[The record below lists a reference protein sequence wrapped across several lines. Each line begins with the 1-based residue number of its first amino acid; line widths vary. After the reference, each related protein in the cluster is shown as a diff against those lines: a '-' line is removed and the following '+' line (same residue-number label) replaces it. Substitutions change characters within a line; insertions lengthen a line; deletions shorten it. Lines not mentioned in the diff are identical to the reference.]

1 MQLFYASEIY
11 DTYVVLSED
20 ESRHCIKVLRK
31 STGDRVE
38 VIDGKGHLFEG
49 VLEIENK
56 NKPAKVYIQSKKYH
70 EPEVFKSGF
79 HLAIA
84 PTKNADRME
93 WLLEKAIEMGI
104 GSITFIQC
112 EHNERSNLR
121 KDRLEKIA
129 ISALKQSLQ
138 YWLPSISMGISFK
151 DYLDQIPT
159 NTNAYIAHCQ
169 EGTKL
174 EFGSEPINNPCYML
188 IGPEG
193 DFSTAE
199 ITLALDRDLK
209 PVSLGKSRLRTE
221 TAGLY
226 ACGVYRQFMAL
237 RK

>member
-70 EPEVFKSGF
+70 EPEVYKSVF

-93 WLLEKAIEMGI
+93 WLLEKAIEMGL

-138 YWLPSISMGISFK
+138 YWLPAISMGISFK
-151 DYLDQIPT
+151 TYLDLIPA
-159 NTNAYIAHCQ
+159 NTKGYIAHCG
-169 EGTKL
+169 EGSKL
-174 EFGSEPINNPCYML
+174 EFGSGPINNPCYML

-193 DFSTAE
+193 DFSSDE
-199 ITLALDRDLK
+199 IKLALDMGLEA
-209 PVSLGKSRLRTE
+209 VSLGKSRLRTE

-226 ACGVYRQFMAL
+226 ACGVYRQYKNL
-237 RK
+237 NQ

>member
-11 DTYVVLSED
+11 DTYAVLSED
-20 ESRHCIKVLRK
+20 ESSHCIRVLRK
-31 STGDRVE
+31 SSGDSVE

-56 NKPAKVYIQSKKYH
+56 NKPAKVYIQKRHFFEETTYR
-70 EPEVFKSGF
+70 SGF

-93 WLLEKAIEMGI
+93 WLVEKCVELGL
-104 GSITFIQC
+104 GSITFLNC
-112 EHNERSNLR
+112 EHNERSNIR
-121 KDRLEKIA
+121 RDRLEKIA

-138 YWLPSISMGISFK
+138 HWLPPIEMGISFK
-151 DYLDQIPT
+151 EYIDQIPT
-159 NTNAYIAHCQ
+159 NAKGYIAHCN
-169 EGTKL
+169 EDVKS
-174 EFGSEPINNPCYML
+174 EFGSETINNPCYML

-199 ITLALDRDLK
+199 ISMALNKGLVA
-209 PVSLGKSRLRTE
+209 VSLGKSRLRTE

-226 ACGVYRQFMAL
+226 ACGVYRLFDAIN
-237 RK
+237 R

>member
-38 VIDGKGHLFEG
+38 VIDGKGNLFEG

-56 NKPAKVYIQSKKYH
+56 NKPAKVYFQSKKYH

-93 WLLEKAIEMGI
+93 WLLEKAIEMGL

-237 RK
+237 SI

>member
-11 DTYVVLSED
+11 ETYVVLSED

-31 STGDRVE
+31 SSGDNVE

-56 NKPAKVYIQSKKYH
+56 NKPAKVYIRSKTFYEEKT
-70 EPEVFKSGF
+70 FKSGF

-93 WLLEKAIEMGI
+93 WLLEKAIEMGL
-104 GSITFIQC
+104 GSITFINC

-138 YWLPSISMGISFK
+138 HWLPPITMGISFK
-151 DYLDQIPT
+151 EYLEKIPV
-159 NTNAYIAHCQ
+159 NAKAYIAHCQ
-169 EGTKL
+169 EGNKI
-174 EFGSEPINNPCYML
+174 EFGSEPIINPCYML

-199 ITLALDRDLK
+199 ISLAMDKDLEA
-209 PVSLGKSRLRTE
+209 VSLGKSRLRTE

-226 ACGVYRQFMAL
+226 ACGVYRQLASGGQ
-237 RK
+237 